1 MRAFT
6 LPGTGGGNDIASLA
20 KMIVAMP
27 HEKRRFVNQVDFVTS
42 PGFLTG
48 GTSRKDAGLIVGG
61 MYRVVTDLAMLGFDT
76 ATGRMQIEALHP
88 GVTAEQELRERLG
101 MEERP

>member
-1 MRAFT
+1 M
-6 LPGTGGGNDIASLA
+6 
-20 KMIVAMP
+20 
-27 HEKRRFVNQVDFVTS
+27 TS

-76 ATGRMQIEALHP
+76 ATGHMQIEALHP
-88 GVTAEQELRERLG
+88 GVTAEQVQASTGFELVMGPSMGRTEPPSKAELAALRRLDPD
-101 MEERP
+101 RVYTA